1 MKPVEEGTPTS
12 GWEVGVTV
20 FLSITV
26 LALATAAAL
35 MGR

>member
-12 GWEVGVTV
+12 CWEVIGTV

-35 MGR
+35 SGR